1 MGAVIMNAKLFF
13 ENSDYN
19 YLKLFGKNEMIKF
32 AEMYNE
38 SRKAEILENFIEWI
52 NSQPKETFKVGKKT
66 LIKHYLKTNL

>member
-1 MGAVIMNAKLFF
+1 MNAKLFF

-19 YLKLFGKNEMIKF
+19 YIKLFGKTEMVKF

-52 NSQPKETFKVGKKT
+52 NSQPKETFKTNKKT
-66 LIKHYLKTNL
+66 LVKHYLKTNL